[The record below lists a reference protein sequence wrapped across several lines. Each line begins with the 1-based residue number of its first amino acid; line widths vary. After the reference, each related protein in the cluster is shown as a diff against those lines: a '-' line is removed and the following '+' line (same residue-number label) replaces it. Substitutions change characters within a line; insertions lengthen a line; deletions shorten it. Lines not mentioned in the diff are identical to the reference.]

1 MEVKKDIID
10 IVCQTH
16 TEVKE
21 KIAFLK
27 DLLVVLDKN
36 SVWED
41 TKDILGFFN
50 KNLVNHFKSEEIL
63 ISVLKR
69 NVELQPNEI
78 EIVNEILEEHKI
90 ILEKVS
96 KLNKLAKKFNSQDKE
111 LREEFI
117 EICHDIIDVFL
128 THADKEDKMFFPFVR
143 QKINKK
149 QFKEIEKRILE

>member
-10 IVCQTH
+10 IICQTH

-27 DLLVVLDKN
+27 DLLFVIDKN
-36 SVWED
+36 SVWKD

-69 NVELQPNEI
+69 DVELQPNEI
-78 EIVNEILEEHKI
+78 EIVNEILEEHVT
-90 ILEKVS
+90 ILEKFS
-96 KLNKLAKKFNSQDKE
+96 KLNKLAKKFNTRDKE

-117 EICHDIIDVFL
+117 EISHDIIDVIL
-128 THADKEDKMFFPFVR
+128 THADKEDKIFFPFVR
-143 QKINKK
+143 QKCNYSLN
-149 QFKEIEKRILE
+149 RV